1 MFGIEPGPWGEILRT
16 GLFRPSA
23 QRRRRSALRN
33 DQLFKGWTVIVREED
48 DPTLV
53 QRCRDGE
60 RDAFERLVIRYQKPV
75 FNVALRMLRN
85 RQDAMDVAQTT
96 FLKAF
101 EHLGDYDPAF
111 RFYSWLYRIA
121 INESLNALAL
131 RKPRGE
137 LDANV
142 ADESPGPDRAAE
154 GSQAL
159 QALEDALMQI
169 SPELRA
175 VLLLRHVAQLSYEDM
190 AQALGLPEK
199 TVKSRLHTAR
209 ERLRDHLMQDGSM

>member
-1 MFGIEPGPWGEILRT
+1 LE
-16 GLFRPSA
+16 
-23 QRRRRSALRN
+23 
-33 DQLFKGWTVIVREED
+33 EED

-53 QRCRDGE
+53 LRCREGD
-60 RDAFERLVIRYQKPV
+60 RDAFEQLVVRYQKPV
-75 FNVALRMLRN
+75 FNVALRILRN
-85 RQDAMDVAQTT
+85 RQDALDVAQTS

-101 EHLGDYDPAF
+101 EHLADYDPGF

-142 ADESPGPDRAAE
+142 ADEGPGPDRAAE
-154 GSQAL
+154 GDQAL
-159 QALEDALMQI
+159 RALEDALMQL

-175 VLLLRHVAQLSYEDM
+175 VTVLRHITQLSYEDI
-190 AQALGLPEK
+190 AEALGVPEK
-199 TVKSRLHTAR
+199 TVKSRLHSAR
-209 ERLRDHLMQDGSM
+209 ERLRDHLRQYGAS